1 MWHSQLMRKTARQD
15 RGQGLLEYALIIV
28 FVAIVVFGALLLV
41 GPTLSSIF
49 QKRQLRPLARIL
61 H

>member
-1 MWHSQLMRKTARQD
+1 MRHTQHTRLMRKTARHD

-41 GPTLSSIF
+41 GPTLSSVF
-49 QKRQLRPLARIL
+49 QNASSGL
-61 H
+61 